1 MESKRKEVAV
11 RGGAKLVF
19 LYALRVVSNYYC
31 AASVVVVLA
40 ILLHTKLHCLVKVK
54 TVQRARPWLTT
65 KRPNCTSSYSS
76 CSDAV
81 AHNSCTSQL
90 KVSKKQ
96 SHENLYRSFTLATV
110 AAAAAHY
117 QQSKFENKKLDDFYG
132 ALVIHNSV
140 EWEEKRKNVSNQ
152 WTCYAMSHW
161 ISYYIFIPPTAFVW
175 CCVNG
180 TTTL

>member
-1 MESKRKEVAV
+1 MKSKRKEVAV

-31 AASVVVVLA
+31 AAAVVVVLA

-54 TVQRARPWLTT
+54 TVQRARPRLTT
-65 KRPNCTSSYSS
+65 KRQNCTSSYSS
-76 CSDAV
+76 CSDAI

-110 AAAAAHY
+110 AAVAAHY
-117 QQSKFENKKLDDFYG
+117 QQSKFKRKKKLDDFYG
-132 ALVIHNSV
+132 ALVIHNSI
-140 EWEEKRKNVSNQ
+140 E
-152 WTCYAMSHW
+152 
-161 ISYYIFIPPTAFVW
+161 
-175 CCVNG
+175 
-180 TTTL
+180 